1 MYLYTDI
8 GMGGNANT
16 NHATTFGGD
25 MTAPMAGDDHDQQMD
40 VMIQVRPFNLKKTYR
55 IRELD
60 PTHIE
65 KLITLKGIVIRC
77 SDVIPEMKE
86 AAFTCVKCQREERR
100 FIEKGKIIEPTLC
113 EGCQSANTFKLD
125 HSLCLFSDK
134 QHVKVQETPESVPE
148 GETPQTIHL
157 CAYEDFVDEVRPGDR
172 VEITGI
178 YRAMGVRVN
187 PNRRT
192 LKNIYRTYIDVI
204 CYQKTDKARVNV
216 KDADAERQEEA
227 MTENVHME
235 DVTRDK
241 QVADQG
247 LHGYHQMFSDAEI
260 KRFKEFSQQQD
271 CYDLLIDS
279 LAPSIWEN
287 KDVKKGILTQ
297 LFGWVSKELTA
308 TGRGRFRGEINVLLC
323 GDPSTAK
330 SQLLQYVH
338 KIAPRGIYTS
348 GKGSS
353 AVGLTVYITKDP
365 ETKEIV
371 LESGALVLSD
381 RGICCID
388 EFDKMDDNTRNIL
401 HEAMEQQTVSV
412 AKAGI
417 ICTLNARTA
426 ILAAANPIQSKYN
439 PKMSVVDNIRLPPT
453 LLSRFDLVYLILDHQ
468 SEASD
473 RRLANHIV
481 SLYSLPSE
489 ANINDLKRTQA
500 ATTLIQT
507 NHLPRDFL
515 ARYVSY
521 ARKHCSPVI
530 SQKAA
535 EHLVEQYKEMR
546 NMGNNKK
553 TITAT
558 PRQLESL
565 IRISEALAKM
575 RLATEVTVKD
585 VQEGVQLIRQ
595 AMR

>member
-1 MYLYTDI
+1 MGPGPQLSNTAMLGQQVETSQHTQVIWGTNISANETQSKLKTFINTFVELNDDDADDQQYMSRPYYFEKLKELKELEETVLEIDCNHIWQYDQQLYKQLEDFPCDIIPLFDLVATSVYREMYLYTDI
-8 GMGGNANT
+8 GMGGGNANT

-25 MTAPMAGDDHDQQMD
+25 LTAPMAGDDHDQQMD

-247 LHGYHQMFSDAEI
+247 LHGDHQMFSDAEI
-260 KRFKEFSQQQD
+260 KRFKEFSQQ
-271 CYDLLIDS
+271 
-279 LAPSIWEN
+279 
-287 KDVKKGILTQ
+287 
-297 LFGWVSKELTA
+297 
-308 TGRGRFRGEINVLLC
+308 
-323 GDPSTAK
+323 
-330 SQLLQYVH
+330 
-338 KIAPRGIYTS
+338 
-348 GKGSS
+348 
-353 AVGLTVYITKDP
+353 
-365 ETKEIV
+365 
-371 LESGALVLSD
+371 
-381 RGICCID
+381 
-388 EFDKMDDNTRNIL
+388 
-401 HEAMEQQTVSV
+401 
-412 AKAGI
+412 
-417 ICTLNARTA
+417 
-426 ILAAANPIQSKYN
+426 
-439 PKMSVVDNIRLPPT
+439 
-453 LLSRFDLVYLILDHQ
+453 
-468 SEASD
+468 
-473 RRLANHIV
+473 
-481 SLYSLPSE
+481 
-489 ANINDLKRTQA
+489 
-500 ATTLIQT
+500 
-507 NHLPRDFL
+507 
-515 ARYVSY
+515 
-521 ARKHCSPVI
+521 
-530 SQKAA
+530 
-535 EHLVEQYKEMR
+535 
-546 NMGNNKK
+546 
-553 TITAT
+553 
-558 PRQLESL
+558 
-565 IRISEALAKM
+565 
-575 RLATEVTVKD
+575 
-585 VQEGVQLIRQ
+585 
-595 AMR
+595 